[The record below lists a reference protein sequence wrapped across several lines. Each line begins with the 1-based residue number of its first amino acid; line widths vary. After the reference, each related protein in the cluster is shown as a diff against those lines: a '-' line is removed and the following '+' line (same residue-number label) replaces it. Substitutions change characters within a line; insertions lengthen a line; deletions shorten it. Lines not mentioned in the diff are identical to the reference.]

1 MQDDSL
7 KPSDAEIIG
16 QVIEG
21 NVNAFETLMIRY
33 QDMVLKIVKK
43 RVPIGNLEETAQDV
57 FIRAFQSLPTF
68 KGKGTFSQWVSSI
81 AVKTCYDYWRKTYR
95 SQEVSM
101 SSLTEQH
108 QNWLREAVSN
118 PSEPSLDEKVTQKEG
133 IELLDW
139 ALGQISPEDRMV
151 LELVYL
157 EGRSG
162 KEAANILGWS
172 LANVKIRSFR
182 SRRKLEKLLS
192 GFMKKQGGV

>member
-1 MQDDSL
+1 MQYDSL

-21 NVNAFETLMIRY
+21 NVNAFETLMARY

-43 RVPIGNLEETAQDV
+43 RVPFSNLEETAQDV
-57 FIRAFQSLPTF
+57 FIRVYQSLPIF
-68 KGKGTFSQWVSSI
+68 KGKSNFSQWVSSI

-101 SSLTEQH
+101 SSLSEKH
-108 QNWLREAVSN
+108 QNWLEEAVSD
-118 PSEPSLDEKVTQKEG
+118 PSESSLDEKVTQKEG
-133 IELLDW
+133 MELLDW
-139 ALGQISPEDRMV
+139 ALGQMSPEDRMV
-151 LELVYL
+151 LELVYW
-157 EGRSG
+157 EGLSG

-192 GFMKKQGGV
+192 GFMKK

>member
-1 MQDDSL
+1 MQYDSL

-21 NVNAFETLMIRY
+21 NANAFETLMARY

-43 RVPIGNLEETAQDV
+43 RVPFSNLEETAQDV
-57 FIRAFQSLPTF
+57 FIRVYQSLPTF
-68 KGKGTFSQWVSSI
+68 KGKDNFNQWVSSI

-101 SSLTEQH
+101 SSLSEKH
-108 QNWLREAVSN
+108 QNWLEEAISD
-118 PSEPSLDEKVTQKEG
+118 PLESSLDEKVTQKEG
-133 IELLDW
+133 MELLDW
-139 ALGQISPEDRMV
+139 ALGQMSPEDRMV

-157 EGRSG
+157 EGLSG

-192 GFMKKQGGV
+192 GFMKK

>member
-1 MQDDSL
+1 MQYDSL

-21 NVNAFETLMIRY
+21 NVNAFETLMARY

-43 RVPIGNLEETAQDV
+43 RVPFGNLEETAQDV
-57 FIRAFQSLPTF
+57 FIRVYQSLPIF
-68 KGKGTFSQWVSSI
+68 KGKSNFSQWVSSI

-101 SSLTEQH
+101 SSLSEKH
-108 QNWLREAVSN
+108 QNWLEEAISN
-118 PSEPSLDEKVTQKEG
+118 PSESSLDEKVTQKEG
-133 IELLDW
+133 MELLNW
-139 ALGQISPEDRMV
+139 ALGQMSPEDRMV

-157 EGRSG
+157 EGLPG

-192 GFMKKQGGV
+192 GFMKK

>member
-1 MQDDSL
+1 MHYDSL

-21 NVNAFETLMIRY
+21 NVNAFETLMARY

-43 RVPIGNLEETAQDV
+43 RIPFSNLEETAQDV
-57 FIRAFQSLPTF
+57 FIRVYQSLPTF
-68 KGKGTFSQWVSSI
+68 KGKGNFIQWVSSI
-81 AVKTCYDYWRKTYR
+81 AVKTCYDYWRKTYK

-101 SSLTEQH
+101 SSLSEKH
-108 QNWLREAVSN
+108 QNWLEEAISD
-118 PSEPSLDEKVTQKEG
+118 PSESSLDEKVTQKEAR
-133 IELLDW
+133 ELLDW
-139 ALGQISPEDRMV
+139 AMGQMSPEDRMV

-162 KEAANILGWS
+162 KETANILGWS

-192 GFMKKQGGV
+192 GFMKKQGGG

>member
-1 MQDDSL
+1 MQYDSL

-21 NVNAFETLMIRY
+21 NVNAFETLMARY

-43 RVPIGNLEETAQDV
+43 RVPFSNLEETAQDV
-57 FIRAFQSLPTF
+57 FIRVYQSLPTF
-68 KGKGTFSQWVSSI
+68 KGKGNFNQWVSSI
-81 AVKTCYDYWRKTYR
+81 AVKTCYDYWRRTYR

-101 SSLTEQH
+101 SSLSEKH
-108 QNWLREAVSN
+108 QNWLEEAISN
-118 PSEPSLDEKVTQKEG
+118 PSESSLDEKVTQKEG
-133 IELLDW
+133 MELLNW
-139 ALGQISPEDRMV
+139 ALGQMSPEDRMV

-157 EGRSG
+157 EGLPG

-192 GFMKKQGGV
+192 GFMKK